1 MGCHYMLLHNN
12 FLTTVLES
20 GLFKSRLF
28 KSVTSLNNLNPVY
41 VSYWFDFI
49 LFFNMAFM
57 KRASLGKKKSVQISI
72 SIFSK
77 CEDFKCE
84 IFRILKDD

>member
-1 MGCHYMLLHNN
+1 MGCHYMLLHSN

-20 GLFKSRLF
+20 GLFKSRPF

-41 VSYWFDFI
+41 VNYWFDFI

-57 KRASLGKKKSVQISI
+57 KHASLGKKNLFRSQFPYFPSVKTLNVKSSE
-72 SIFSK
+72 S
-77 CEDFKCE
+77 
-84 IFRILKDD
+84 